1 MKAIKNYL
9 DLYLRCGV
17 LLLIDVFE
25 KFRKSSLKNYG
36 LCLSNYFSTPVLNM
50 TNVKLELF
58 PESDM
63 FLFFEKGVKGR
74 VSYISNRYGKAKN
87 KYLKFCDPKKES

>member
-1 MKAIKNYL
+1 M
-9 DLYLRCGV
+9 
-17 LLLIDVFE
+17 FE

-36 LCLSNYFSTPVLNM
+36 LCLSNYLSTPVLNM
-50 TNVKLELF
+50 TKAKPELF

-74 VSYISNRYGKAKN
+74 ISYISNRYSKAKN
-87 KYLKFCDPKKES
+87 KYLKSCDP

>member
-1 MKAIKNYL
+1 MKAMKNYL
-9 DLYLRCGV
+9 DLYLRCDV
-17 LLLIDVFE
+17 LLLTDVFE

-36 LCLSNYFSTPVLNM
+36 LCLSNYLSTPVLNM
-50 TNVKLELF
+50 TKAKPELF

-74 VSYISNRYGKAKN
+74 ISYISNRYSKAKN
-87 KYLKFCDPKKES
+87 KYLKSCDP